1 MSSLG
6 LSGLAS
12 GIDTDAIVAQ
22 LLTVERQ
29 PRNRL
34 VLADTRAQLRETG
47 LRDLATKLGAVRDA
61 ANALK
66 GSTTWANVQKV
77 TSGDAARV
85 AVRAEAGAAPGT
97 RQIEVSQLAVTAQHA
112 FTYSPNA
119 SLQTISIGGFSLTV
133 NAQTSAANLAAAIN
147 DRVDAPVSAVVA
159 SGKLVL
165 TSRASGAANDFSV
178 APTPLLSEDG
188 AYARA
193 GKDALYTV
201 DGAARPPSASNVIT
215 DAILG
220 VEVTL
225 KATTSSP
232 ISVTVSDPGPDT
244 DSVKAKVAAFVS
256 AYNTAVDLIRGKLA
270 EKRVK
275 DPTTATE
282 AGKGLFASEP
292 MLTNALSSMRS
303 NIGDLAAFGISTG
316 SAKAGSTFSPDSVAG
331 KLTVDDTKLTAAL
344 AGNGS
349 ALRSAL
355 DGLGQ
360 RLSDVVTPVAGKH
373 VTEALSTVSSERKRV
388 AEAIARTDVRL
399 ASKEQRL
406 RAQFS
411 AMESALAASQAAQA
425 QLSSQLAGLSG

>member
-1 MSSLG
+1 M
-6 LSGLAS
+6 
-12 GIDTDAIVAQ
+12 
-22 LLTVERQ
+22 
-29 PRNRL
+29 
-34 VLADTRAQLRETG
+34 
-47 LRDLATKLGAVRDA
+47 
-61 ANALK
+61 
-66 GSTTWANVQKV
+66 
-77 TSGDAARV
+77 
-85 AVRAEAGAAPGT
+85 RAEAGAAPGT
-97 RQIEVSQLAVTAQHA
+97 RLIEVSQLAVTSQHA
-112 FTYSPNA
+112 FSYTPSASPE
-119 SLQTISIGGFSLTV
+119 TITIGAFSLAVDPSSNAATV
-133 NAQTSAANLAAAIN
+133 AAAIN
-147 DRVDAPVSAVVA
+147 GRADAPVSAVVA

-178 APTPLLSEDG
+178 AATALLAEDLTH
-188 AYARA
+188 ARA

-225 KATTSSP
+225 KATTSAP

-244 DSVKAKVAAFVS
+244 DSVKAKVTAFVS

-275 DPTTATE
+275 DPTTNLE

-316 SAKAGSTFSPDSVAG
+316 SAKAGSTFSADSVAG

-344 AGNGS
+344 AGSGS
-349 ALRSAL
+349 ALRTAL

-388 AEAIARTDVRL
+388 ADAIARTDVRL
-399 ASKEQRL
+399 ASKDSACAHSSRRWSPRSQPARPHRPSSHRSSTVS
-406 RAQFS
+406 RADRRRVIARGRS
-411 AMESALAASQAAQA
+411 DER
-425 QLSSQLAGLSG
+425 